1 MTGYGRGSAQT
12 ATLEISVEISS
23 VNRRNLEVSVNSPK
37 EWMGLDQALS
47 GKLREVLGRG
57 KVSVS
62 VRAAAYGG
70 VEGLVWDDAAVKVSI
85 ERFQALA
92 EHNGIPFEPSSAF
105 LLDLVKAIRPSSTL
119 PEYSAVAAE
128 VLTAFDAA
136 LGAFIEMR
144 ATEGAALKDDLT
156 QRLGSLK
163 SNLQQ
168 IVGYAEGVVA
178 AYRDRLFQRLR
189 QLNLEDLDLDDERVL
204 KEIALFADR
213 CDISEE
219 ITRLNSHF
227 EQFSD
232 CLAQTQSTG
241 RKMDF
246 IIQEIN
252 REFNTIGS
260 KANRI
265 EISQAVIDAK
275 NELER
280 IREQAANVE

>member
-105 LLDLVKAIRPSSTL
+105 LMDLVKAIRPRSTL

-144 ATEGAALKDDLT
+144 ATEGAALKDD
-156 QRLGSLK
+156 
-163 SNLQQ
+163 
-168 IVGYAEGVVA
+168 
-178 AYRDRLFQRLR
+178 
-189 QLNLEDLDLDDERVL
+189 
-204 KEIALFADR
+204 
-213 CDISEE
+213 
-219 ITRLNSHF
+219 
-227 EQFSD
+227 
-232 CLAQTQSTG
+232 
-241 RKMDF
+241 
-246 IIQEIN
+246 
-252 REFNTIGS
+252 
-260 KANRI
+260 
-265 EISQAVIDAK
+265 
-275 NELER
+275 
-280 IREQAANVE
+280 